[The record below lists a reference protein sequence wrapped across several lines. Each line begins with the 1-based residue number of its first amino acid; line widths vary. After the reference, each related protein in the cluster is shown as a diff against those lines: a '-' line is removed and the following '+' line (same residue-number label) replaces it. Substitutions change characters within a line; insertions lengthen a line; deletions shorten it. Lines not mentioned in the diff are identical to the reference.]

1 MEKLIEKAKVLI
13 EALPYIKK
21 FHGKKV
27 VIKYGGSAM
36 EHKDIKKAI
45 MQDIVFMKYV
55 GMNPIIIH
63 GGGNAITE
71 ALRKTGKKSQF
82 VDGLRVTDK
91 ETIQVV
97 EQVLVEEVN
106 KEIVSLINESGGNA
120 LGINGKSESLI
131 MATKLKANK
140 DLGFVGQIIKI
151 QPEKLDELCNRGI
164 IPVIAP
170 LGLGENGET
179 YNINADTAASEIAAS
194 LRAEK
199 LVLLTDVPGILK
211 DKSDAES
218 IMSTLKV
225 SEIEILEKRGII
237 TGGMIPKIHACERAL
252 EAGVKKSHIIDG
264 RVLHSLLLEIFT
276 DKGIGTELIR
286 R

>member
-21 FHGKKV
+21 FHGKKI

-36 EHKDIKKAI
+36 EHEEIKKAV

-71 ALRKTGKKSQF
+71 ALKKMGKKSQF

-97 EQVLVEEVN
+97 EQVLVEKVN

-131 MATKLKANK
+131 MATKLEANMG
-140 DLGFVGQIIKI
+140 LGFVGQIIKI
-151 QPEKLDELCNRGI
+151 QPEKLDELCNQGI

-170 LGLGENGET
+170 LGLGKNGET
-179 YNINADTAASEIAAS
+179 YNINADTAASEIAAA

-225 SEIEILEKRGII
+225 SEIKVLKKRGVV
-237 TGGMIPKIHACERAL
+237 TGGMIPKIHACEKAL
-252 EAGVKKSHIIDG
+252 KAGVKKSHIIDG
-264 RVLHSLLLEIFT
+264 RILHSLLLEIFT
-276 DKGIGTELIR
+276 DKGIGTELIEN
-286 R
+286 

>member
-21 FHGKKV
+21 FHGKKG

-36 EHKDIKKAI
+36 EHGEIKKAI
-45 MQDIVFMKYV
+45 MQNIVFMKYV

-71 ALRKTGKKSQF
+71 ALKKTGGKSQF
-82 VDGLRVTDK
+82 VNGLRVTDK

-97 EQVLVEEVN
+97 EQVLAGKVN
-106 KEIVSLINESGGNA
+106 KEIVSLINELGGNA

-131 MATKLKANK
+131 TAAKLKTND
-140 DLGFVGQIIKI
+140 DLGFVGQIVKI
-151 QPEKLDELCNRGI
+151 QPEKLDELCKQGI

-170 LGLGENGET
+170 LGLGKNGET
-179 YNINADTAASEIAAS
+179 YNINADTAASEIAAA
-194 LRAEK
+194 LRAQK

-211 DKSDAES
+211 DKSDEES
-218 IMSTLKV
+218 IMSTLNV
-225 SEIEILEKRGII
+225 SEIKVLKKRGII

-252 EAGVKKSHIIDG
+252 KAGVKKSHIIDG
-264 RVLHSLLLEIFT
+264 RILHSLLLEIFT
-276 DKGIGTELIR
+276 DKGIGTELIKN
-286 R
+286 

>member
-36 EHKDIKKAI
+36 EHEKIKKAI

-55 GMNPIIIH
+55 GMNPVIIH

-71 ALRKTGKKSQF
+71 ALKKMGKKSQF

-91 ETIQVV
+91 ETMQVV
-97 EQVLVEEVN
+97 EQVLVERVN
-106 KEIVSLINESGGNA
+106 KEIVSLVNESGGNA

-131 MATKLKANK
+131 MATKLEANR

-151 QPEKLDELCNRGI
+151 QSEELDKLCNQGI

-179 YNINADTAASEIAAS
+179 YNINADTAASEIAAAT
-194 LRAEK
+194 RAEK

-225 SEIEILEKRGII
+225 SEIRVLKKRGVI
-237 TGGMIPKIHACERAL
+237 TGGMIPKIHACEKAL
-252 EAGVKKSHIIDG
+252 NAGVKKSHIIDG
-264 RVLHSLLLEIFT
+264 RILHSLLLEIFT
-276 DKGIGTELIR
+276 DKGIGTELIKN
-286 R
+286 

>member
-36 EHKDIKKAI
+36 EHEEIKKAV

-63 GGGNAITE
+63 GGGNAINE
-71 ALRKTGKKSQF
+71 ALKKRGKKSQF

-97 EQVLVEEVN
+97 EQVLVGKVN
-106 KEIVSLINESGGNA
+106 KEIVSLINKSGGKA

-131 MATKLKANK
+131 TAAKLKANK
-140 DLGFVGQIIKI
+140 DLGFVGQITKI
-151 QPEKLDELCNRGI
+151 QPGKLDELCSQGI

-179 YNINADTAASEIAAS
+179 YNINADTVASEIAAA

-218 IMSTLKV
+218 IMSTLKI
-225 SEIEILEKRGII
+225 SEIKVLKKRAII
-237 TGGMIPKIHACERAL
+237 TGGMIPKIHACEKAL
-252 EAGVKKSHIIDG
+252 NAGVKKSHIIDG
-264 RVLHSLLLEIFT
+264 RILHSLLLEIFT
-276 DKGIGTELIR
+276 DKGIGTELIKN
-286 R
+286 

>member
-55 GMNPIIIH
+55 GMNPIIVH

-71 ALRKTGKKSQF
+71 ALKEIGKKSQF

-91 ETIQVV
+91 ETIQIV
-97 EQVLVEEVN
+97 EQVLFDKVN
-106 KEIVSLINESGGNA
+106 KEIVFLINESGGNA
-120 LGINGKSESLI
+120 LGINGKSASFI
-131 MATKLKANK
+131 TATKLKANK
-140 DLGFVGQIIKI
+140 DLGFVGQITKI
-151 QPEKLDELCNRGI
+151 QPEKLNELCNQGV

-170 LGLGENGET
+170 LGLDENGET
-179 YNINADTAASEIAAS
+179 YNINADTVASEIAAA
-194 LRAEK
+194 LGAEK

-211 DKSDAES
+211 DKSDPES

-225 SEIEILEKRGII
+225 SEIEVLKKRGVI
-237 TGGMIPKIHACERAL
+237 TGGMIPKIHACEKAL
-252 EAGVKKSHIIDG
+252 EAGVRKSHIIDG
-264 RVLHSLLLEIFT
+264 RILHSLLLEIFT
-276 DKGIGTELIR
+276 DKGIGTELIKN
-286 R
+286 

>member
-1 MEKLIEKAKVLI
+1 MEKLIKKAKVLI

-36 EHKDIKKAI
+36 EHEKIRKAV

-71 ALRKTGKKSQF
+71 ALKKTGKKSQF

-91 ETIQVV
+91 EAIQVV

-131 MATKLKANK
+131 IAAKLKRNN
-140 DLGFVGQIIKI
+140 DLGFVGQIVKI
-151 QPEKLDELCNRGI
+151 QPEKLDKLCNQGI

-179 YNINADTAASEIAAS
+179 YNINADTAASEIAAA

-211 DKSDAES
+211 DKSDPES

-225 SEIEILEKRGII
+225 SEIEVLKKRGVI

-252 EAGVKKSHIIDG
+252 EAGVKKSHNIDG
-264 RVLHSLLLEIFT
+264 RILHSLLLEIFT
-276 DKGIGTELIR
+276 DKGIGTELIKN
-286 R
+286 

>member
-36 EHKDIKKAI
+36 EHEEIKKAI

-71 ALRKTGKKSQF
+71 ALKKTGKKSQF

-91 ETIQVV
+91 ETIRVV
-97 EQVLVEEVN
+97 EQVLVEGVN
-106 KEIVSLINESGGNA
+106 KEIVSLINELGGNA

-131 MATKLKANK
+131 MATKLEGNM

-151 QPEKLDELCNRGI
+151 QPEKLNELCNHGI

-179 YNINADTAASEIAAS
+179 YNINADTAASEIAAT

-211 DKSDAES
+211 DKSDVES

-225 SEIEILEKRGII
+225 SEIKVLKKRGVI
-237 TGGMIPKIHACERAL
+237 TGGMIPKIHACEKAL
-252 EAGVKKSHIIDG
+252 NAGVKKSHIIDG
-264 RVLHSLLLEIFT
+264 RILHSLLLEIFT
-276 DKGIGTELIR
+276 DKGIGTELIKN
-286 R
+286 

>member
-36 EHKDIKKAI
+36 EHEKTKKAI
-45 MQDIVFMKYV
+45 MQDIVFMRYV
-55 GMNPIIIH
+55 GMNPIIVH
-63 GGGNAITE
+63 GGGKAITDT
-71 ALRKTGKKSQF
+71 LKKTGKKSKF
-82 VDGLRVTDK
+82 IDGLRVTDK

-97 EQVLVEEVN
+97 EQVLVDKIN

-120 LGINGKSESLI
+120 FGINGKSESLI
-131 MATKLKANK
+131 MATKLEANN

-151 QPEKLDELCNRGI
+151 NPEKLDELCKKGF

-170 LGLGENGET
+170 LGLGQNGET
-179 YNINADTAASEIAAS
+179 YNINADTAASEIAAV
-194 LRAEK
+194 LKAQK

-211 DKSDAES
+211 DKLDPES

-225 SEIEILEKRGII
+225 SEIEVLKERGVI
-237 TGGMIPKIHACERAL
+237 TGGMIPKIHACEKAL
-252 EAGVKKSHIIDG
+252 KAGVGKSHIIDG
-264 RVLHSLLLEIFT
+264 RILHSLLLEIFT
-276 DKGIGTELIR
+276 DKGIGTELIKN
-286 R
+286 

>member
-36 EHKDIKKAI
+36 EHEKIKKAI

-55 GMNPIIIH
+55 GMNPVIIH

-71 ALRKTGKKSQF
+71 ALKKMGKKSQF

-91 ETIQVV
+91 ETMQVV
-97 EQVLVEEVN
+97 EQVLVERVN
-106 KEIVSLINESGGNA
+106 KEIVSLVNESGGNA

-131 MATKLKANK
+131 MATKLEANR

-151 QPEKLDELCNRGI
+151 QSEELDKLCNQGI

-179 YNINADTAASEIAAS
+179 YNINADTAASEIAAAT
-194 LRAEK
+194 RAEK

-225 SEIEILEKRGII
+225 SEIRVLKKRGVI
-237 TGGMIPKIHACERAL
+237 TGGMIPKIHACEKAL
-252 EAGVKKSHIIDG
+252 KAGVKKSHIIDG
-264 RVLHSLLLEIFT
+264 RILHSLLLEIFT
-276 DKGIGTELIR
+276 DKGIGTELIKN
-286 R
+286 

>member
-36 EHKDIKKAI
+36 EHEKIKKAI

-55 GMNPIIIH
+55 GMNPVIIH

-71 ALRKTGKKSQF
+71 ALKKMGKKSQF

-91 ETIQVV
+91 ETMQVV
-97 EQVLVEEVN
+97 EQVLVERVN
-106 KEIVSLINESGGNA
+106 KEIVSLVNESGGNA
-120 LGINGKSESLI
+120 LGINGKSQSLI
-131 MATKLKANK
+131 MATKLEANR

-151 QPEKLDELCNRGI
+151 QSEELDKLCNQGI

-179 YNINADTAASEIAAS
+179 YNINADTAASEIAAAT
-194 LRAEK
+194 RAEK

-225 SEIEILEKRGII
+225 SEIRVLKKRGVI
-237 TGGMIPKIHACERAL
+237 TGGMIPKIHACEKAL
-252 EAGVKKSHIIDG
+252 NAGVKKSHIIDG
-264 RVLHSLLLEIFT
+264 RILHSLLLEIFT
-276 DKGIGTELIR
+276 DKGIGTELIKN
-286 R
+286 

>member
-1 MEKLIEKAKVLI
+1 MEKLIKKAKVLI

-36 EHKDIKKAI
+36 EHEKTKKAI
-45 MQDIVFMKYV
+45 MQDIVFMRYV
-55 GMNPIIIH
+55 GMNPIIVH
-63 GGGNAITE
+63 GGGKTITDT
-71 ALRKTGKKSQF
+71 LKKTGKKSKF
-82 VDGLRVTDK
+82 IDGLRVTDK

-97 EQVLVEEVN
+97 EQVLVDKIN
-106 KEIVSLINESGGNA
+106 KEIVSLINKSGGNA
-120 LGINGKSESLI
+120 FGINGKSESLI
-131 MATKLKANK
+131 MATKLEANN

-151 QPEKLDELCNRGI
+151 NPEKLDELCEKRF

-179 YNINADTAASEIAAS
+179 YNINADTAASEIAAV
-194 LRAEK
+194 LKAQK

-211 DKSDAES
+211 DKSDPES

-225 SEIEILEKRGII
+225 SEIEVLKERGVI
-237 TGGMIPKIHACERAL
+237 TGGMIPKIHACEKAL
-252 EAGVKKSHIIDG
+252 EAGVGKSHIIDG

-276 DKGIGTELIR
+276 DKGIGTELIKN
-286 R
+286 

>member
-36 EHKDIKKAI
+36 EHEEIKKAV
-45 MQDIVFMKYV
+45 MQDVVFMKYV

-63 GGGNAITE
+63 GGGKAITE

-82 VDGLRVTDK
+82 VGGLRVTNK

-97 EQVLVEEVN
+97 EQVLVDKVN
-106 KEIVSLINESGGNA
+106 KEIVSLINKSGGSA
-120 LGINGKSESLI
+120 LGINGKSESFI

-140 DLGFVGQIIKI
+140 DMGFVGQITKI
-151 QPEKLDELCNRGI
+151 RPEKLDELCNQGI

-179 YNINADTAASEIAAS
+179 YNINADTAASEIAAA
-194 LRAEK
+194 LKAEK

-211 DKSDAES
+211 NKSDPES
-218 IMSTLKV
+218 IMSTLKA
-225 SEIEILEKRGII
+225 SEIEILKKRGVI
-237 TGGMIPKIHACERAL
+237 TGGMIPKIHACEKAL
-252 EAGVKKSHIIDG
+252 KAGVKKSHIIDG
-264 RVLHSLLLEIFT
+264 RILHSLLLEIFT
-276 DKGIGTELIR
+276 DKGIGTELIKN
-286 R
+286 

>member
-1 MEKLIEKAKVLI
+1 MEKLIKKAKVLI

-36 EHKDIKKAI
+36 EHEEIKKAI

-71 ALRKTGKKSQF
+71 ALKKMGKKSQF

-97 EQVLVEEVN
+97 EQVLVEKVN

-131 MATKLKANK
+131 MATKLEANM
-140 DLGFVGQIIKI
+140 DLGFVGQIVKI
-151 QPEKLDELCNRGI
+151 QPEKLEELCNHGI

-179 YNINADTAASEIAAS
+179 YNINADTAASEIAAAT
-194 LRAEK
+194 RAEK

-211 DKSDAES
+211 DKFDAES

-225 SEIEILEKRGII
+225 SEIKVLKKRGVI
-237 TGGMIPKIHACERAL
+237 TGGMIPKIHACEKAL
-252 EAGVKKSHIIDG
+252 KAGVKKSHIIDG
-264 RVLHSLLLEIFT
+264 RILHSLLLEIFT
-276 DKGIGTELIR
+276 DKGIGTELIKN
-286 R
+286 

>member
-21 FHGKKV
+21 FHGKKI

-36 EHKDIKKAI
+36 EHEEIKKAI

-71 ALRKTGKKSQF
+71 ALKKMGKKSQF

-91 ETIQVV
+91 ETIRVV
-97 EQVLVEEVN
+97 EQVLVEKVN
-106 KEIVSLINESGGNA
+106 KEIVSLINELGGNA

-131 MATKLKANK
+131 MATKLEANR

-151 QPEKLDELCNRGI
+151 QPEKLDELCNHGI

-179 YNINADTAASEIAAS
+179 YNINADTAASEIAAAT
-194 LRAEK
+194 RAEK
-199 LVLLTDVPGILK
+199 LVLLTNVPGILK
-211 DKSDAES
+211 DKSDMES

-225 SEIEILEKRGII
+225 SEIKVLKKRGII
-237 TGGMIPKIHACERAL
+237 TGGMIPKIHACEKAL
-252 EAGVKKSHIIDG
+252 NAGVKKSHIIDG
-264 RVLHSLLLEIFT
+264 RILHSLLLEIFT
-276 DKGIGTELIR
+276 DKGIGTELIKN
-286 R
+286 

>member
-21 FHGKKV
+21 FHGEKV

-36 EHKDIKKAI
+36 EHEKTKKAI
-45 MQDIVFMKYV
+45 MQDIVFMRYV
-55 GMNPIIIH
+55 GMNPIIVH
-63 GGGNAITE
+63 GGGKAITE
-71 ALRKTGKKSQF
+71 ALKKIGKKSKF

-97 EQVLVEEVN
+97 EQVLFENAN

-131 MATKLKANK
+131 MAAKLETDK
-140 DLGFVGQIIKI
+140 DMGFVGQITKI
-151 QPEKLDELCNRGI
+151 RPEKLDELCNQGV
-164 IPVIAP
+164 IPVITP
-170 LGLGENGET
+170 LGLGKNGET
-179 YNINADTAASEIAAS
+179 YNINADTAASEIAAT
-194 LRAEK
+194 LKAQK

-225 SEIEILEKRGII
+225 SEIEVLKKRGVI

-264 RVLHSLLLEIFT
+264 RILHSLLLEIFT
-276 DKGIGTELIR
+276 DKGIGTELIKN
-286 R
+286 

>member
-55 GMNPIIIH
+55 GMNPIIVH

-97 EQVLVEEVN
+97 EQVLVEGVN
-106 KEIVSLINESGGNA
+106 KEIVSLINELGGNA

-131 MATKLKANK
+131 MATKLEANK
-140 DLGFVGQIIKI
+140 ELGFVGQIVKI
-151 QPEKLDELCNRGI
+151 QPEKLDGLCNHGI

-170 LGLGENGET
+170 LGLGQNGET
-179 YNINADTAASEIAAS
+179 YNINADTAASEIAAT
-194 LRAEK
+194 LKAQK
-199 LVLLTDVPGILK
+199 LVLLTDVPGVLK
-211 DKSDAES
+211 DKSDPES
-218 IMSTLKV
+218 IMSTLKI
-225 SEIEILEKRGII
+225 SEIEVLKKRGVI
-237 TGGMIPKIHACERAL
+237 TGGMIPKIHACEKAL
-252 EAGVKKSHIIDG
+252 KAGVKKSHIIDG
-264 RVLHSLLLEIFT
+264 RILHSLLLEIFT
-276 DKGIGTELIR
+276 DKGIGTELIKN
-286 R
+286 

>member
-21 FHGKKV
+21 FYGKKV

-36 EHKDIKKAI
+36 EHGKIKKAI

-71 ALRKTGKKSQF
+71 ALKKMGKKSQF

-97 EQVLVEEVN
+97 EQVLVERVN

-131 MATKLKANK
+131 MAAKLKANK
-140 DLGFVGQIIKI
+140 DLGFVGQIIRI
-151 QPEKLDELCNRGI
+151 QPEKLDELCNQGI

-179 YNINADTAASEIAAS
+179 YNINADTAASEIAAA
-194 LRAEK
+194 LKAQK

-211 DKSDAES
+211 DKSDVES
-218 IMSTLKV
+218 IMSTLKI
-225 SEIEILEKRGII
+225 SEIKVLKKRGII
-237 TGGMIPKIHACERAL
+237 TGGMIPKIHACEKAL
-252 EAGVKKSHIIDG
+252 EAGVRKSHIIDG
-264 RVLHSLLLEIFT
+264 RILHSLLLEIFT

>member
-36 EHKDIKKAI
+36 EHEEIKKAV

-63 GGGNAITE
+63 GGGNAISKE
-71 ALRKTGKKSQF
+71 LESMGKKSQF

-97 EQVLVEEVN
+97 EQVLVERVN
-106 KEIVSLINESGGNA
+106 KGIVSLINALGGNA

-131 MATKLKANK
+131 MATKLEANR

-151 QPEKLDELCNRGI
+151 QPEKLNELCNHGI

-170 LGLGENGET
+170 LGLGQNGET
-179 YNINADTAASEIAAS
+179 YNINADTAASEIAAA

-225 SEIEILEKRGII
+225 SEIKVLKKRGVI
-237 TGGMIPKIHACERAL
+237 TGGMIPKIHACEKAL
-252 EAGVKKSHIIDG
+252 KAGVKKSHIIDG
-264 RVLHSLLLEIFT
+264 RILHSLLLEIFT
-276 DKGIGTELIR
+276 DKGIGTELIKN
-286 R
+286 

>member
-27 VIKYGGSAM
+27 VIKYGVSAM
-36 EHKDIKKAI
+36 QHEEIKKAI

-63 GGGNAITE
+63 GGGNAITK
-71 ALRKTGKKSQF
+71 ALKKMGKKSQF

-97 EQVLVEEVN
+97 EQVLVEGVN
-106 KEIVSLINESGGNA
+106 KGIVSLINESGGNA

-131 MATKLKANK
+131 MAAKLKANM

-151 QPEKLDELCNRGI
+151 QPEKLNELCNHGI

-179 YNINADTAASEIAAS
+179 YNINADTAASEIAAA

-225 SEIEILEKRGII
+225 SEIKVLKKRGVI
-237 TGGMIPKIHACERAL
+237 TGGMIPKIHACEKVL
-252 EAGVKKSHIIDG
+252 KAGVKKSHIIDG
-264 RVLHSLLLEIFT
+264 RILHSLLLEIFT
-276 DKGIGTELIR
+276 DKGIGTELIKN
-286 R
+286 